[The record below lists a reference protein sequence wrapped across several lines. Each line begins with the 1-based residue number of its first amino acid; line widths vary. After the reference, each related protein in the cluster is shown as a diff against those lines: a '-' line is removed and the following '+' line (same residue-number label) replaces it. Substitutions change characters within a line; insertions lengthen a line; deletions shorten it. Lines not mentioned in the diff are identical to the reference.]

1 MAIKVVQNVNRIT
14 ANVSTATTSN
24 PIALKSGYLR
34 VSTGST
40 SIYVETGAP
49 SASGGNPIV
58 TINSFQICPFGNEV
72 LKERIARQKIAGI
85 ATGTSTIVSFSEN
98 AGNPFLVGDYV
109 TIQNAQPAGINTEH
123 KLVTEV
129 FNDSIVI
136 LHDSSSIVGV
146 ITTTNA
152 NIARSVKVSVLAT
165 SGSQDVSITEIVQ
178 LVTE

>member
-34 VSTGST
+34 VSTGLT
-40 SIYVETGAP
+40 SIYVDTG
-49 SASGGNPIV
+49 GDPIA
-58 TINSFQICPFGNEV
+58 TINSFQITPYGNEV
-72 LKERIARQKIAGI
+72 IKERIARQKVAGI
-85 ATGTSTIVSFSEN
+85 TTGTSTVVSFGNN

-109 TIQNAQPAGINTEH
+109 TIQNAQPVGINTEH

-129 FNDSIVI
+129 FNDSVTI
-136 LHDSSSIVGV
+136 LHNSSSIVGV

-152 NIARSVKVSVLAT
+152 NLARSVKVSVLSA
-165 SGSQDVSITEIVQ
+165 SGSQDVSISEIVQ

>member
-1 MAIKVVQNVNRIT
+1 MAIKVVQKVNRIT

-34 VSTGST
+34 VSTGLT
-40 SIYVETGAP
+40 SVYVEIDSEPVAT
-49 SASGGNPIV
+49 
-58 TINSFQICPFGNEV
+58 TNSFQIGPYGNEV

-85 ATGTSTIVSFSEN
+85 TTGTTTIVSFSEN

-123 KLVTEV
+123 KLVTQV
-129 FNDSIVI
+129 LNDSLTIS
-136 LHDSSSIVGV
+136 HNSSSIVGV

-152 NIARSVKVSVLAT
+152 NIARSVKVSVLAAD
-165 SGSQDVSITEIVQ
+165 GPQNVSITEIVQ

>member
-34 VSTGST
+34 VSTGLT
-40 SIYVETGAP
+40 SIYIDTGGDPVA
-49 SASGGNPIV
+49 
-58 TINSFQICPFGNEV
+58 TINSFQISRFGNEV
-72 LKERIARQKIAGI
+72 IKERLARQKIAGI
-85 ATGTSTIVSFSEN
+85 TTGATTIVSFGEN

-109 TIQNAQPAGINTEH
+109 TIQNAEPAGINTEH
-123 KLVTEV
+123 KLITQI
-129 FNDSIVI
+129 FNDSVII
-136 LHDSSSIVGV
+136 LHNSSSITGV

-152 NIARSVKVSVLAT
+152 NIARSVKVSALSESDT
-165 SGSQDVSITEIVQ
+165 QNVSITEIVQ

>member
-34 VSTGST
+34 VSTGLT
-40 SIYVETGAP
+40 SVYVEIGSDPVAT
-49 SASGGNPIV
+49 
-58 TINSFQICPFGNEV
+58 TNSFQISPYGSEV
-72 LKERIARQKIAGI
+72 LKERLARQKIAGI
-85 ATGTSTIVSFSEN
+85 TTGTTTIVSFSEN

-109 TIQNAQPAGINTEH
+109 TIQNAEPAGINTEH
-123 KLVTEV
+123 KLVTQV
-129 FNDSIVI
+129 LNDSLTIS
-136 LHDSSSIVGV
+136 HNSSSIVGV

-152 NIARSVKVSVLAT
+152 NIARSVKVSVIAASDT
-165 SGSQDVSITEIVQ
+165 QNVSISEIVQ

>member
-34 VSTGST
+34 VSTGLT
-40 SIYVETGAP
+40 SVYVDIGSEPVAT
-49 SASGGNPIV
+49 
-58 TINSFQICPFGNEV
+58 TNSFQIGPYGNEV

-85 ATGTSTIVSFSEN
+85 TTGTSTIVSFSEN

-109 TIQNAQPAGINTEH
+109 TIQNAQPVGINTEH
-123 KLVTEV
+123 KLVTQV
-129 FNDSIVI
+129 LNDSLTIS
-136 LHDSSSIVGV
+136 HNSSSIVGV

-152 NIARSVKVSVLAT
+152 NIARSVKVSVLAAD
-165 SGSQDVSITEIVQ
+165 GSQNVSITEIVQ

>member
-1 MAIKVVQNVNRIT
+1 MAIKIVQNVNRIT

-34 VSTGST
+34 VSTGLT
-40 SIYVETGAP
+40 SVYVEIGSEPVAT
-49 SASGGNPIV
+49 
-58 TINSFQICPFGNEV
+58 TNSFQISSYGNEV
-72 LKERIARQKIAGI
+72 LKERLARQKIAGI
-85 ATGTSTIVSFSEN
+85 TTGTTTIVSFSEN

-123 KLVTEV
+123 KLVTQV
-129 FNDSIVI
+129 LNDSLTIS
-136 LHDSSSIVGV
+136 HNSSSIVGV

-152 NIARSVKVSVLAT
+152 NIARSVKVSVLAAD
-165 SGSQDVSITEIVQ
+165 GSQNVSITEIVQ

>member
-1 MAIKVVQNVNRIT
+1 MAIKVVQKVNRIT

-34 VSTGST
+34 VSTGLT
-40 SIYVETGAP
+40 SVYVEIDSEPVAT
-49 SASGGNPIV
+49 
-58 TINSFQICPFGNEV
+58 TNSFQIGPYGNEV

-85 ATGTSTIVSFSEN
+85 TTGTSTIVSFSEN

-123 KLVTEV
+123 KLVTQV
-129 FNDSIVI
+129 LNDSLTIS
-136 LHDSSSIVGV
+136 HNSSSIVGV

-152 NIARSVKVSVLAT
+152 NIARSVKVSVITADGT
-165 SGSQDVSITEIVQ
+165 QNVSITEIVQ

>member
-1 MAIKVVQNVNRIT
+1 MAIKIVQNVNRIT

-34 VSTGST
+34 VSTGLT
-40 SIYVETGAP
+40 SVYVEIDSEPVA
-49 SASGGNPIV
+49 
-58 TINSFQICPFGNEV
+58 TINSFQIGSYGNEV
-72 LKERIARQKIAGI
+72 LKERLARQKIAGI
-85 ATGTSTIVSFSEN
+85 TTGTTTIVSFSEN

-123 KLVTEV
+123 KLVTQV
-129 FNDSIVI
+129 LNDSLTIS
-136 LHDSSSIVGV
+136 HNSSSIVGV

-152 NIARSVKVSVLAT
+152 NIARSVKVSVLAASVT
-165 SGSQDVSITEIVQ
+165 QDVSITEIVQ

>member
-1 MAIKVVQNVNRIT
+1 MAIKIVQNVNRIT

-34 VSTGST
+34 VSTGLT
-40 SIYVETGAP
+40 SVYVEIGSEPVAT
-49 SASGGNPIV
+49 
-58 TINSFQICPFGNEV
+58 TNSFQIGPYGNEV
-72 LKERIARQKIAGI
+72 LKERLARQKIAGI
-85 ATGTSTIVSFSEN
+85 TTGTTTIVSFNEN

-123 KLVTEV
+123 KLVTQV
-129 FNDSIVI
+129 LNDSLTIS
-136 LHDSSSIVGV
+136 HNSSSIVGV

-152 NIARSVKVSVLAT
+152 NIARSVKVSVLAAD
-165 SGSQDVSITEIVQ
+165 GSQNVSITEIVQ

>member
-1 MAIKVVQNVNRIT
+1 MAIKIVQNVNRIT

-34 VSTGST
+34 VSTGLT
-40 SIYVETGAP
+40 SVYVEIGSEPVAT
-49 SASGGNPIV
+49 
-58 TINSFQICPFGNEV
+58 TNSFQISSYGNEV
-72 LKERIARQKIAGI
+72 LKERLARQKIAGI
-85 ATGTSTIVSFSEN
+85 TTGTTTIVSFNEN

-123 KLVTEV
+123 KLVTQV
-129 FNDSIVI
+129 LNDSLTIS
-136 LHDSSSIVGV
+136 HNSSSIVGV

-152 NIARSVKVSVLAT
+152 NIARSVKVSVLAA
-165 SGSQDVSITEIVQ
+165 SGTQDVSITEIVQ

>member
-1 MAIKVVQNVNRIT
+1 MAIKVVQKVNRIT

-34 VSTGST
+34 VSTGLT
-40 SIYVETGAP
+40 SVYVEIDSEPVAT
-49 SASGGNPIV
+49 
-58 TINSFQICPFGNEV
+58 TNSFQIGPYGNEV

-85 ATGTSTIVSFSEN
+85 TTGTTTIVSFSEN

-109 TIQNAQPAGINTEH
+109 TIQNAEPAGINTEH
-123 KLVTEV
+123 KLITQV
-129 FNDSIVI
+129 FNDSVII
-136 LHDSSSIVGV
+136 LHNSSSIVGV

-152 NIARSVKVSVLAT
+152 NIARSVKVSVLASEGT
-165 SGSQDVSITEIVQ
+165 QNVSITEIVQ

>member
-1 MAIKVVQNVNRIT
+1 MAIKVVQKVNRIT

-34 VSTGST
+34 VSTGLT
-40 SIYVETGAP
+40 SVYVEIDSEPVAT
-49 SASGGNPIV
+49 
-58 TINSFQICPFGNEV
+58 TNSFQIGPYGNEV

-85 ATGTSTIVSFSEN
+85 TTGTTTIVSFSEN

-109 TIQNAQPAGINTEH
+109 TIQNAQPAEINTEH
-123 KLVTEV
+123 KLVTQV
-129 FNDSIVI
+129 LNDSLTIS
-136 LHDSSSIVGV
+136 HNSSSIVGV

-152 NIARSVKVSVLAT
+152 NIARSVKVSVLAAD
-165 SGSQDVSITEIVQ
+165 GSQNVSITEIVQ

>member
-1 MAIKVVQNVNRIT
+1 MAIKVVQKVNRIT

-40 SIYVETGAP
+40 SIYVEIDSEPVA
-49 SASGGNPIV
+49 N
-58 TINSFQICPFGNEV
+58 INSFQIGPFGNEV

-85 ATGTSTIVSFSEN
+85 TTGTSTIVSFSEN

-123 KLVTEV
+123 KLVTQV
-129 FNDSIVI
+129 LNDSLTIS
-136 LHDSSSIVGV
+136 HNSSSIVGV

-152 NIARSVKVSVLAT
+152 NIARSVKVSVITADGT
-165 SGSQDVSITEIVQ
+165 QNVSITEIVQ

>member
-1 MAIKVVQNVNRIT
+1 MAIKVVQKVNRIT

-34 VSTGST
+34 VSTGLT
-40 SIYVETGAP
+40 SVYVEIGSEPVAT
-49 SASGGNPIV
+49 
-58 TINSFQICPFGNEV
+58 TNSFQIGPYGNEV
-72 LKERIARQKIAGI
+72 LKERLARQKIAGI
-85 ATGTSTIVSFSEN
+85 TTGTTTIVSFNEN

-123 KLVTEV
+123 KLVTQV
-129 FNDSIVI
+129 LNDSLTIS
-136 LHDSSSIVGV
+136 HNSSSIVGV

-152 NIARSVKVSVLAT
+152 NIARSVKVSVIAT
-165 SGSQDVSITEIVQ
+165 DGAQNVSITEIVQ

>member
-1 MAIKVVQNVNRIT
+1 MAIKVVQKVNRIT

-34 VSTGST
+34 VSTGLT
-40 SIYVETGAP
+40 SVYVEIDSEPAAT
-49 SASGGNPIV
+49 V
-58 TINSFQICPFGNEV
+58 NSFQIGPYGNEV

-85 ATGTSTIVSFSEN
+85 TTGTSTIVSFSEN

-123 KLVTEV
+123 KLVTQV
-129 FNDSIVI
+129 LNDSLTIS
-136 LHDSSSIVGV
+136 HNSSSIVGV

-152 NIARSVKVSVLAT
+152 NIARSVKVSVLAAD
-165 SGSQDVSITEIVQ
+165 GSQNVSITEIVQ

>member
-1 MAIKVVQNVNRIT
+1 MAIKVVQKVNRIT

-34 VSTGST
+34 VSTGLT
-40 SIYVETGAP
+40 SVYVEIDSEPVAT
-49 SASGGNPIV
+49 
-58 TINSFQICPFGNEV
+58 TNSFQLTPYGNEV

-85 ATGTSTIVSFSEN
+85 TTGTTTIVSFSEN

-123 KLVTEV
+123 KLVTQV
-129 FNDSIVI
+129 LNDSLTIS
-136 LHDSSSIVGV
+136 HNSSSIVGV

-152 NIARSVKVSVLAT
+152 NIARSVKVSVLAAD
-165 SGSQDVSITEIVQ
+165 GSQNVSITEIVQ

>member
-1 MAIKVVQNVNRIT
+1 MAIKIVQNVNRIT
-14 ANVSTATTSN
+14 TNVSTATTSN

-34 VSTGST
+34 VSTGLT
-40 SIYVETGAP
+40 SVYVDIGSEPRAT
-49 SASGGNPIV
+49 
-58 TINSFQICPFGNEV
+58 TNSFQITPYGNEV

-85 ATGTSTIVSFSEN
+85 TTGTTTTVSFSEN

-109 TIQNAQPAGINTEH
+109 TIQNAEPAGINTEH
-123 KLVTEV
+123 KLVDQV

-136 LHDSSSIVGV
+136 LHNSSSIVGV

-152 NIARSVKVSVLAT
+152 NIARSVKVSVLAAD
-165 SGSQDVSITEIVQ
+165 GPQNVSITEIVQ